1 MGEQKWMPKLG
12 DHVYHVCE
20 FRLTEYELRKKN
32 LEGFKNWGLEVVESV
47 ITEPYVWK
55 SRKGS
60 ALTGWASEVINRE
73 VGTVTEGNRKFY
85 WKDLDFGRDVFR
97 TPQEAMNQ
105 AEART
110 KMAESALNETRYER
124 RPMYKNWLHWKLK
137 PSAIEN
143 SESVLQQ
150 ETPEK
155 KRTVKR
161 KPKAELSEELY
172 VMWRDG
178 KITTLAAAMK
188 LGVSEMT
195 FSKYAKE
202 MLTARGEKHEL
213 KKPVSEKVKKAY
225 ERLKNKEIKR
235 AEAIWESGLPPTTFD
250 YQVKKLKQMEK
261 VASSSDQRESSDVGG
276 IG

>member
-1 MGEQKWMPKLG
+1 MSEPKWMPKLG

-110 KMAESALNETRYER
+110 KMAESALHETRYER
-124 RPMYKNWLHWKLK
+124 RPMYKNWLRWKLALAVIVPAK
-137 PSAIEN
+137 
-143 SESVLQQ
+143 SVLQQ
-150 ETPEK
+150 ETPAKK
-155 KRTVKR
+155 KRVVK
-161 KPKAELSEELY
+161 KKAVLSEELY

-178 KITTLAAAMK
+178 KITTAAGAEK
-188 LGVSEMT
+188 LGVAEVT
-195 FSKYAKE
+195 FSNYARE
-202 MLTARGEKHEL
+202 MLIARGEKHQL
-213 KKPVSEKVKKAY
+213 KKPVPERVMRAY
-225 ERLKNKEIKR
+225 ERFKNKEITK
-235 AEAIWESGLPPTTFD
+235 AEAILESGLPRATFD

-261 VASSSDQRESSDVGG
+261 QEGEQNDCSK
-276 IG
+276 